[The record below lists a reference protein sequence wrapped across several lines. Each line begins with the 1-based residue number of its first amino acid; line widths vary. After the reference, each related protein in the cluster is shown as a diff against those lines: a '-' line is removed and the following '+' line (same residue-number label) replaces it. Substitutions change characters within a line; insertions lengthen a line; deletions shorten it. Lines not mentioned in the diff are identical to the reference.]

1 MIYSFLCNVTIQTRK
16 VSRQFFWKK
25 KKSLNVPFT
34 RDLSLLPTSLLKCLI
49 FFTFALLWNLINL
62 KFVSEDKF
70 KSLNSL
76 SVIDGLSVNPIRF
89 LFLLT
94 EYQYYDFQTN
104 ILKYLPVRLTIFIY
118 YMTIFI
124 YYIFKMDRIQIE
136 ERNNSSVNS
145 LEKALMYC
153 SSLCY
158 WFSDSSHKFFWA
170 YHAVIFIFAELPF

>member
-1 MIYSFLCNVTIQTRK
+1 M
-16 VSRQFFWKK
+16 
-25 KKSLNVPFT
+25 
-34 RDLSLLPTSLLKCLI
+34 SLLPTSLLKCLI

-62 KFVSEDKF
+62 KFISEDKF

-94 EYQYYDFQTN
+94 EYQYYDFQIN
-104 ILKYLPVRLTIFIY
+104 ILKYLPVRL
-118 YMTIFI
+118 TIFI

-158 WFSDSSHKFFWA
+158 WFSDSSHEFF
-170 YHAVIFIFAELPF
+170 

>member
-1 MIYSFLCNVTIQTRK
+1 MIYSFLCNLTIQTRK

-118 YMTIFI
+118 Y
-124 YYIFKMDRIQIE
+124 IFKMDRIQIE

-158 WFSDSSHKFFWA
+158 WFSDSSHEFSWA
-170 YHAVIFIFAELPF
+170 YHAVIFIFTELPF

>member
-16 VSRQFFWKK
+16 VSRQFFWKKK

-118 YMTIFI
+118 Y
-124 YYIFKMDRIQIE
+124 IFKMDRIQIE

-170 YHAVIFIFAELPF
+170 YHAVIFIFTELPF

>member
-62 KFVSEDKF
+62 KFISEDKF

-104 ILKYLPVRLTIFIY
+104 ILKYLPVRL
-118 YMTIFI
+118 TIFI

>member
-49 FFTFALLWNLINL
+49 FCTFALLWNLINL

-118 YMTIFI
+118 Y
-124 YYIFKMDRIQIE
+124 IFKMDRIQIE

-158 WFSDSSHKFFWA
+158 WFSDSSHEFSWA

>member
-1 MIYSFLCNVTIQTRK
+1 M
-16 VSRQFFWKK
+16 KK
-25 KKSLNVPFT
+25 KKKRLNVPFT

-62 KFVSEDKF
+62 KFISEDKF

-89 LFLLT
+89 LFLLI
-94 EYQYYDFQTN
+94 ECKPYQYYDFQIN
-104 ILKYLPVRLTIFIY
+104 ILKYLPVRLTIFS
-118 YMTIFI
+118 

-153 SSLCY
+153 NSLCY
-158 WFSDSSHKFFWA
+158 WFSDSSHEFS
-170 YHAVIFIFAELPF
+170 

>member
-1 MIYSFLCNVTIQTRK
+1 M
-16 VSRQFFWKK
+16 KK

-49 FFTFALLWNLINL
+49 FCTFALLWNLINL

-118 YMTIFI
+118 Y
-124 YYIFKMDRIQIE
+124 IFKMDRIQIE

-170 YHAVIFIFAELPF
+170 YHAVIFIFTELPF

>member
-1 MIYSFLCNVTIQTRK
+1 M
-16 VSRQFFWKK
+16 
-25 KKSLNVPFT
+25 
-34 RDLSLLPTSLLKCLI
+34 SLLPTSLLKCLI

-62 KFVSEDKF
+62 KFISEDKF

-94 EYQYYDFQTN
+94 EYQYYDFQIN
-104 ILKYLPVRLTIFIY
+104 ILKYLPVRL
-118 YMTIFI
+118 TIFI

-158 WFSDSSHKFFWA
+158 WFSDSSHEFS
-170 YHAVIFIFAELPF
+170 

>member
-1 MIYSFLCNVTIQTRK
+1 MK
-16 VSRQFFWKK
+16 KK

-62 KFVSEDKF
+62 KFISEDKF

-94 EYQYYDFQTN
+94 EYQYYDFQIN
-104 ILKYLPVRLTIFIY
+104 ILKYLPVRL
-118 YMTIFI
+118 TIFI

-158 WFSDSSHKFFWA
+158 WFSDSSHEFF
-170 YHAVIFIFAELPF
+170 